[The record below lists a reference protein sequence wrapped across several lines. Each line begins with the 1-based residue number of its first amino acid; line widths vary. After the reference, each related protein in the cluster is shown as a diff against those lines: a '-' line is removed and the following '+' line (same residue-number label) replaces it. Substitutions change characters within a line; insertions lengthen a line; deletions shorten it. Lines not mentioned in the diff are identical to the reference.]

1 MMLNSFLKSVI
12 QLFKESGNYDV
23 SESEDNGQAV
33 TGSEVS
39 SGDGEIISEMS
50 SKDLMK
56 ANGTSL
62 SDDVETA
69 CNAMA
74 KLEIQISGSQNDT
87 VHAKRVT
94 GDESNATQMITNFGS
109 RSPTPLNGEY
119 RTHVNIG
126 VQTVFEGSLEPAK
139 QKCGDV
145 SAKQKD
151 EDGSAK
157 QKEEN
162 VSAKQNGDVS
172 AKQKGEDASVQPK
185 GGGTLRLRDW
195 DSILISERLER
206 CLSSPNVLRSIS
218 IQDKSMK
225 ISRKRREKKLHTQY
239 RRPMLFSKKLE
250 KCRSLPN
257 LFRTSSI
264 QDKSMK
270 IARKRRERKHA
281 RQRWIRSNS
290 LSSESDKESKE
301 INMNAEANERKTQ
314 LEPESG
320 LTDSHGSDVSF
331 NSLVGELSDDVFD
344 DYYTYN
350 REYGVDDAV
359 KANSKNC
366 KTANLRRISTIQKR
380 AWLIRQRRRGTL
392 NKFRSMET

>member
-1 MMLNSFLKSVI
+1 MLNSFLNSVI

-33 TGSEVS
+33 TGSEAS
-39 SGDGEIISEMS
+39 SCDDEIISEMS

-56 ANGTSL
+56 ANDTSL

-126 VQTVFEGSLEPAK
+126 VQTIFEVALEPAK

-145 SAKQKD
+145 
-151 EDGSAK
+151 SAK

-225 ISRKRREKKLHTQY
+225 ISRKRREKKLHIQY

-290 LSSESDKESKE
+290 LSSESEKESKK
-301 INMNAEANERKTQ
+301 INMNAVADERKTE
-314 LEPESG
+314 LESESA
-320 LTDSHGSDVSF
+320 LTDSNGYNRDPIVSGSDVSF

-350 REYGVDDAV
+350 VDDAV
-359 KANSKNC
+359 KANSKNY

-380 AWLIRQRRRGTL
+380 SWLIRQRRRSTL